1 MEKKQI
7 SLKMLGSR
15 YAIGRLAAN
24 EAVPSWADGTGFVS
38 ISRTEEELSIVCPE
52 ERMPQ
57 GVRCDRD
64 WVCFQ
69 FLGPFAFDQ
78 TGIALSVIRP
88 LSEGDVGIFLI
99 STFDTDYLLIK
110 RPLLERAKRL
120 LQEAGHMLIQG
131 PGQVVRPIQ

>member
-7 SLKMLGSR
+7 SLKMLGGR

-24 EAVPSWADGTGFVS
+24 AAVPSWADGTGFVT

-57 GVRCDRD
+57 DVRCERD

-88 LSEGDVGIFLI
+88 LSEGEVGIFLV

-110 RPLLERAKRL
+110 LPLLERARGL
-120 LQEAGHMLIQG
+120 LLEAGHRL
-131 PGQVVRPIQ
+131 V

>member
-1 MEKKQI
+1 MKRKQI
-7 SLKMLGSR
+7 SLKMLDGR
-15 YAIGRLAAN
+15 YAIGRLAAHD
-24 EAVPSWADGTGFVS
+24 ALPAWADGTGFVS
-38 ISRTEEELSIVCPE
+38 ISRTEEELSIVCRE

-57 GVRCDRD
+57 DVRCDRD

-88 LSEGDVGIFLI
+88 LSEGGVGIFLV

-110 RPLLERAKRL
+110 QPLLERARCL
-120 LQEAGHMLIQG
+120 LLEAGHSFI
-131 PGQVVRPIQ
+131 